1 MLTVC
6 LSEKVYQEL
15 FEKANAVASARIEA
29 FLQSADSQGGECRR
43 ASVQLPI
50 APPTSASTPRDTV
63 KDNSERQKFLKSK
76 ASARRATVAQIPGYL
91 ATTKSSAQKAIS
103 GGNRLYASESASNT
117 SSRVRKSSIGS
128 PEPTFGSTS
137 RTYLA
142 KPVKPT
148 GGSSKVT
155 TTTRVS
161 KTSTGPITP
170 TSPGP
175 PSPFSR
181 AQAKTSRTS
190 TGPTFK
196 RQTSAEARTSTG
208 PISSSNKSFAQT
220 RGSRTSTGP
229 GSTKTFRSY
238 TAPSSPTSKTFD
250 EPNVLTTSTGPV
262 AQTIKAF
269 EQSRTSS
276 RSSTG
281 PGSFTRQTSREAR
294 TSTGP
299 GAHAVKTTKTS
310 RTFTGTSVESGK
322 TYLSPTASSA
332 RKSYAT
338 EKTSK
343 SSPTSPTV
351 QKGSYIRRGSFELK
365 AVPTKAKV
373 IKVSETAEPQGFS
386 KESISAKR
394 SILDQFGPSSETYE
408 TESTTSYKGNINV
421 SEPNETYFQK
431 ETTGHRSIH
440 DEVQPSF
447 NTSILDEIDEPKRAY
462 LQKENTTTYRSILD
476 EPSPLSFNQDSTT
489 THRSIVDEIEPK
501 RTTTT
506 SYRSILDEPSSLS
519 FSQNSVTR
527 QRSIVDEIE
536 PKRTTTSYRSILDEP
551 SSLSF
556 GQNSATTTHRS
567 IVDEIEPKRS
577 TTTTYRSILDEPSS
591 LSFGQNSA
599 TTTHRSIVDE
609 IEPKRSTTT
618 TYRSILDEPSSLS
631 FTRNSANTSIV
642 DDIQP
647 KRKTTTTYKSI
658 LDEIDEPNGTTD
670 LQTIDTLG
678 PLADI
683 IERSNQSPDLNSFQY
698 LDQLDQSFS
707 GAQEVTTP
715 GIDSEVPIIVASSD
729 EALSP
734 DPKERKGLFSSR
746 VKSSQNWV
754 RSFPGRSGN
763 SEIHYSD
770 SSAASPD
777 IYEDRGYD
785 YRYVTTETRKVKPK
799 DQKILSYE
807 TTEKVPILTAS
818 SPEVEESFEKITI
831 ETPHVSDIPLPEV
844 SAHHFGSPPK
854 KLIDSL
860 SKSHFEFSASDAPL
874 ITPPIERHR
883 QAVVDKYLAD
893 KTRGGT
899 RSYKS
904 SWAVGSGGAQTSS
917 SSSAG
922 GGVLASFDRQV
933 PEPILYEPRRRGT
946 HNSSYEVKTTT
957 SKNTPF
963 IGHSTSRTTTRFSS
977 PHQNHVS
984 YSDPEHFIAS
994 TVQRSAQRD
1003 ENLQPLK
1010 IIYGEFSDEDN
1021 TSPRSVQPSTQSDE
1035 EFIPIK
1041 VEVSRNKLKQNPSGT
1056 NKVKKTVKTVTTTHR
1071 EPHISHNN
1079 QNSLHRIREEV
1090 PDGYHGVFEIEDL
1103 DDEIEDL
1110 NGNVE
1115 YVDSRQ
1121 YRAPVNTSRNMQRS
1135 EVTRHRVSVPG
1146 GGYQIREARSSHNQS
1161 GGRGSSPSRAR
1172 QSSRSPTRRVD
1183 NMDGRYHQ
1191 GGAGPSTRGRHEV
1204 YYTHPPKEK
1213 KFLKKVQHELE
1224 EQRGQ
1229 WKDEVERLAD
1239 NFTLKNKISSR
1250 ELQHNGGT
1258 EAGNNSFVDHSSGAP
1273 VFKAFVDVS
1282 EYPARGIDVSVDSIE
1297 NKVVVKASKR
1307 GADGVMRSFTQKV
1320 SLPRYSDADRIT
1332 TKLSK
1337 EGILRVEIP
1346 LLFYFEPEKK
1356 KSKSF
1361 INQVVTKP
1369 DGSKFIEVLVNVGH
1383 DTHAWN
1389 LKVLVN
1395 DDDELLITY
1404 EKDQELPNGKTRRV
1418 RKLIKKYI
1426 LPKNAIVGGIKS
1438 KLARDGRLVVTV
1450 PLADTMYTM

>member
-1 MLTVC
+1 M
-6 LSEKVYQEL
+6 
-15 FEKANAVASARIEA
+15 
-29 FLQSADSQGGECRR
+29 
-43 ASVQLPI
+43 
-50 APPTSASTPRDTV
+50 
-63 KDNSERQKFLKSK
+63 
-76 ASARRATVAQIPGYL
+76 
-91 ATTKSSAQKAIS
+91 
-103 GGNRLYASESASNT
+103 
-117 SSRVRKSSIGS
+117 
-128 PEPTFGSTS
+128 
-137 RTYLA
+137 
-142 KPVKPT
+142 
-148 GGSSKVT
+148 
-155 TTTRVS
+155 
-161 KTSTGPITP
+161 
-170 TSPGP
+170 
-175 PSPFSR
+175 
-181 AQAKTSRTS
+181 
-190 TGPTFK
+190 
-196 RQTSAEARTSTG
+196 
-208 PISSSNKSFAQT
+208 
-220 RGSRTSTGP
+220 
-229 GSTKTFRSY
+229 
-238 TAPSSPTSKTFD
+238 
-250 EPNVLTTSTGPV
+250 
-262 AQTIKAF
+262 
-269 EQSRTSS
+269 
-276 RSSTG
+276 
-281 PGSFTRQTSREAR
+281 
-294 TSTGP
+294 
-299 GAHAVKTTKTS
+299 
-310 RTFTGTSVESGK
+310 
-322 TYLSPTASSA
+322 
-332 RKSYAT
+332 
-338 EKTSK
+338 
-343 SSPTSPTV
+343 
-351 QKGSYIRRGSFELK
+351 
-365 AVPTKAKV
+365 
-373 IKVSETAEPQGFS
+373 
-386 KESISAKR
+386 
-394 SILDQFGPSSETYE
+394 
-408 TESTTSYKGNINV
+408 
-421 SEPNETYFQK
+421 
-431 ETTGHRSIH
+431 
-440 DEVQPSF
+440 
-447 NTSILDEIDEPKRAY
+447 
-462 LQKENTTTYRSILD
+462 
-476 EPSPLSFNQDSTT
+476 
-489 THRSIVDEIEPK
+489 
-501 RTTTT
+501 
-506 SYRSILDEPSSLS
+506 
-519 FSQNSVTR
+519 
-527 QRSIVDEIE
+527 
-536 PKRTTTSYRSILDEP
+536 
-551 SSLSF
+551 
-556 GQNSATTTHRS
+556 
-567 IVDEIEPKRS
+567 
-577 TTTTYRSILDEPSS
+577 
-591 LSFGQNSA
+591 
-599 TTTHRSIVDE
+599 
-609 IEPKRSTTT
+609 
-618 TYRSILDEPSSLS
+618 S
-631 FTRNSANTSIV
+631 FTRNSTTTSIV
-642 DDIQP
+642 DDIEP

-658 LDEIDEPNGTTD
+658 LDEIDEPNGTSD

-683 IERSNQSPDLNSFQY
+683 IERSNQSPRGLNSFQY
-698 LDQLDQSFS
+698 LDQPDQSFS

-763 SEIHYSD
+763 SEIHFSD
-770 SSAASPD
+770 SSVASPD

-785 YRYVTTETRKVKPK
+785 YSYVTTETRKVKPK

-904 SWAVGSGGAQTSS
+904 SWAVGSGGAQTSVG
-917 SSSAG
+917 G

-933 PEPILYEPRRRGT
+933 PEPILYEPTRRRGT
-946 HNSSYEVKTTT
+946 HNSSYEVKTT
-957 SKNTPF
+957 SKHTPF
-963 IGHSTSRTTTRFSS
+963 IGHSTARTTTRFSS

-1035 EFIPIK
+1035 EFVPIK
-1041 VEVSRNKLKQNPSGT
+1041 VEVSRNKLRQNPSGT

-1110 NGNVE
+1110 NGTVE

-1161 GGRGSSPSRAR
+1161 GGRGSSPSRTR

-1204 YYTHPPKEK
+1204 YHTHPPKEK

-1337 EGILRVEIP
+1337 EGILRVEVP

>member
-1 MLTVC
+1 M
-6 LSEKVYQEL
+6 
-15 FEKANAVASARIEA
+15 
-29 FLQSADSQGGECRR
+29 
-43 ASVQLPI
+43 P
-50 APPTSASTPRDTV
+50 
-63 KDNSERQKFLKSK
+63 
-76 ASARRATVAQIPGYL
+76 
-91 ATTKSSAQKAIS
+91 
-103 GGNRLYASESASNT
+103 
-117 SSRVRKSSIGS
+117 
-128 PEPTFGSTS
+128 
-137 RTYLA
+137 
-142 KPVKPT
+142 
-148 GGSSKVT
+148 
-155 TTTRVS
+155 
-161 KTSTGPITP
+161 
-170 TSPGP
+170 
-175 PSPFSR
+175 
-181 AQAKTSRTS
+181 
-190 TGPTFK
+190 
-196 RQTSAEARTSTG
+196 
-208 PISSSNKSFAQT
+208 
-220 RGSRTSTGP
+220 
-229 GSTKTFRSY
+229 TKT
-238 TAPSSPTSKTFD
+238 
-250 EPNVLTTSTGPV
+250 
-262 AQTIKAF
+262 
-269 EQSRTSS
+269 
-276 RSSTG
+276 
-281 PGSFTRQTSREAR
+281 
-294 TSTGP
+294 
-299 GAHAVKTTKTS
+299 
-310 RTFTGTSVESGK
+310 
-322 TYLSPTASSA
+322 
-332 RKSYAT
+332 
-338 EKTSK
+338 
-343 SSPTSPTV
+343 
-351 QKGSYIRRGSFELK
+351 
-365 AVPTKAKV
+365 KV
-373 IKVSETAEPQGFS
+373 IKVSETVKPRDFS
-386 KESISAKR
+386 EESSFAKR
-394 SILDQFGPSSETYE
+394 SIFDQSESSPETYKE
-408 TESTTSYKGNINV
+408 EESTTTEVNV
-421 SEPNETYFQK
+421 SEPNATSLKK
-431 ETTGHRSIH
+431 EITSTHRSIPI
-440 DEVQPSF
+440 EPSSESF
-447 NTSILDEIDEPKRAY
+447 KKEHTTSYTSIFDEIDDPKQAY
-462 LQKENTTTYRSILD
+462 LQKESTTSYRSILD
-476 EPSPLSFNQDSTT
+476 EPSPLSFKQDSTT
-489 THRSIVDEIEPK
+489 THKSILDEIEPK
-501 RTTTT
+501 
-506 SYRSILDEPSSLS
+506 
-519 FSQNSVTR
+519 
-527 QRSIVDEIE
+527 
-536 PKRTTTSYRSILDEP
+536 K
-551 SSLSF
+551 
-556 GQNSATTTHRS
+556 
-567 IVDEIEPKRS
+567 S
-577 TTTTYRSILDEPSS
+577 TATTYRSILDEPSS

-599 TTTHRSIVDE
+599 TTTHRSVVDE
-609 IEPKRSTTT
+609 IEPKRATTTSYRSILDEPSSLSFRQNSTTTTHRSIFDEIEPQRASTTTYRSILDEPSSLSFTREGAPTTHRSIVDQIEPKRATTT

-631 FTRNSANTSIV
+631 FTRDSTNRSIV
-642 DDIQP
+642 DEIEP

-658 LDEIDEPNGTTD
+658 VDEIDEPNGTSD
-670 LQTIDTLG
+670 LHTIDTLG

-683 IERSNQSPDLNSFQY
+683 IERSNQSPGLNSFQY
-698 LDQLDQSFS
+698 LDQLDQPFS

-715 GIDSEVPIIVASSD
+715 EIEAEVPIIVASSD

-770 SSAASPD
+770 SSVASPD

-785 YRYVTTETRKVKPK
+785 YSYVTTETRKVKPK

-818 SPEVEESFEKITI
+818 SPEVEESFEKITV

-854 KLIDSL
+854 KLIDTL

-899 RSYKS
+899 RTYKS

-917 SSSAG
+917 S
-922 GGVLASFDRQV
+922 GGVLSSFDRQV
-933 PEPILYEPRRRGT
+933 PEPILYEPRRRAAA
-946 HNSSYEVKTTT
+946 HNSSYEVKTT
-957 SKNTPF
+957 SKHTPF

-984 YSDPEHFIAS
+984 LSDPEHFIAS
-994 TVQRSAQRD
+994 TVQRSTQRD

-1021 TSPRSVQPSTQSDE
+1021 TSPRSVQPDNTSPRSVQPSTQSDE

-1041 VEVSRNKLKQNPSGT
+1041 VEVSRNRLRQNPSGT

-1071 EPHISHNN
+1071 EPHLSHNN

-1090 PDGYHGVFEIEDL
+1090 PDGYQGVFEIEDL

-1110 NGNVE
+1110 NGTVE

-1135 EVTRHRVSVPG
+1135 EVIRHRVSVPG

-1161 GGRGSSPSRAR
+1161 GRDSSPSRAR
-1172 QSSRSPTRRVD
+1172 QNSRSPTRRVD
-1183 NMDGRYHQ
+1183 NMDCGRYHQ
-1191 GGAGPSTRGRHEV
+1191 GGAGPSTRGRHET

-1250 ELQHNGGT
+1250 ELQQNGGT

-1282 EYPARGIDVSVDSIE
+1282 EYPARGIDVSVDNIE

-1307 GADGVMRSFTQKV
+1307 GVDGVMRSFTQKV

-1356 KSKSF
+1356 RSKSF